1 MIITWYLTGWWIPN
15 INFLP
20 ALSIFVTPVSC
31 MQIFPKEEIFSYM
44 QHSSRGLRSNCTVHF
59 YLRDEYNYAPLSG
72 LGTSFLRWNQGSAS
86 IFIRYPLLSSPEIGI
101 YILSSLYE
109 EWSTRWC
116 LILKF
121 PFLLLLLFLFF
132 FLFFYFYTLPFV
144 DRWRWEVGYR
154 EEKLIVLIWL
164 LGIFRL
170 LRMVI
175 SLVLWRN

>member
-132 FLFFYFYTLPFV
+132 FIFLFLHSSFCGQMKMRGWLSRREI
-144 DRWRWEVGYR
+144 DR
-154 EEKLIVLIWL
+154 
-164 LGIFRL
+164 FN
-170 LRMVI
+170 MVI
-175 SLVLWRN
+175 RNIQVASNGN